1 MTRPRNSSPASR
13 QRGSTLIEFSI
24 VSLLLF
30 TVVFATIE
38 FNRMLLIYTAVAN
51 AARAGARY
59 AIVHGSSRTGTGVDA
74 ASGPGANPS
83 QVVTVV
89 QTYAGA
95 SPLNPSRL
103 TIHVTYPNS
112 SNAPGNLVRVAVTYA
127 YDPFTWSTLPLAV
140 NLGSQS
146 QGIIEF

>member
-1 MTRPRNSSPASR
+1 MTGPRKSATASR

-59 AIVHGSSRTGTGVDA
+59 AIVHGNSRSGTGVDG
-74 ASGPGANPS
+74 ASGPGSTS

-103 TIHVTYPNS
+103 TINVTYPNS
-112 SNAPGNLVRVAVTYA
+112 SNAPGSLVRVAVSYA

-146 QGIIEF
+146 QGIIEY

>member
-1 MTRPRNSSPASR
+1 MIGPRKSATASR

-59 AIVHGSSRTGTGVDA
+59 AIVHGNSRTGSGVDG
-74 ASGPGANPS
+74 ASGPGSTS

-103 TIHVTYPNS
+103 TINVTYPNS
-112 SNAPGNLVRVAVTYA
+112 SNAPGSLVRVAVSYA

-146 QGIIEF
+146 QGIIEY